1 MTGTST
7 RRAILLAAASGAAVF
22 SPWANATVQDDSQRN
37 EDRGPGEAKD
47 VGSVEDLMR
56 EHGVLRRILLVY
68 QQSAGK
74 LLHGDTVDLGA
85 LNRAARLFRSFGED
99 YHEKMLEEAF
109 IFPALR
115 KVRGPAASYPDVLI
129 SQHHRG
135 RQITDYIIDVTARH
149 KLGSSRGTALA
160 HAFDGF
166 ALMYHNHAARED
178 TLVFPAWKQ
187 ALAERDLDEI
197 GDKFEDIEQQQY
209 GKEGF
214 DTIVEQVGAIENALG
229 YADLSQFTAP
239 TPPSAT

>member
-7 RRAILLAAASGAAVF
+7 RRAILLAAASGAAVL
-22 SPWANATVQDDSQRN
+22 SPWAKASDQDDSQRN
-37 EDRGPGEAKD
+37 EDRGPGEVKD

-74 LLHGDTVDLGA
+74 LRNGDSVDLGA

-129 SQHHRG
+129 AQHHRG
-135 RQITDYIIDVTARH
+135 RQITDFIIELTGRH
-149 KLGSSRGTALA
+149 KLGSSRANALA

-187 ALAERDLDEI
+187 ALAERDLDEM

-214 DTIVEQVGAIENALG
+214 DSIVEQVGAIENSLG

-239 TPPSAT
+239 TPPSVA